1 MINLSGNA
9 IARIPTVRL
18 PSRRYSRTGGGN
30 SGSKQQPQQQQHR
43 CLSVVDLSDNAL
55 VKFPQQ
61 LLTLV
66 RDRLDLSRNQIAM
79 VPLSL
84 ERKLSSRDSSNDK
97 NSGRERRG
105 ATAELVMNDNPVVC
119 PPEDVCRCGMRAIL
133 NYLRE
138 AKAHLPTYQGLKV
151 WSDE

>member
-1 MINLSGNA
+1 VINLSGNA

-18 PSRRYSRTGGGN
+18 PSRRFSRTGGT
-30 SGSKQQPQQQQHR
+30 SGGKQQPQLQQHR
-43 CLSVVDLSDNAL
+43 RLSVVDLSDNAL

-66 RDRLDLSRNQIAM
+66 RDRLDVSRNQIAT
-79 VPLSL
+79 VPLSM

-97 NSGRERRG
+97 NSGRGRREG
-105 ATAELVMNDNPVVC
+105 ATAELVMSDNPVVC

-151 WSDE
+151 WSNE